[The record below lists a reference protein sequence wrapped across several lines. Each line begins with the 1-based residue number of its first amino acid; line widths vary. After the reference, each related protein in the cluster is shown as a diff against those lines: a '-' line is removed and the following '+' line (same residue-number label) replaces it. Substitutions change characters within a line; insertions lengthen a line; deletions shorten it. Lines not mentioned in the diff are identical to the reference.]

1 MTLRAL
7 IVDDNPSNAM
17 VVEFI
22 LEKLGL
28 EYASLHHPEDVME
41 HLKTCRYDVM
51 LLDWM
56 MPNID
61 GIELLRTIRA
71 KPEMASLKVIMC
83 TARSGDSDRQT
94 ALNAGADAY
103 LPKPLSLNTI
113 RESLRGL
120 ELLSA

>member
-1 MTLRAL
+1 
-7 IVDDNPSNAM
+7 
-17 VVEFI
+17 
-22 LEKLGL
+22 
-28 EYASLHHPEDVME
+28 
-41 HLKTCRYDVM
+41 
-51 LLDWM
+51 M